1 MNTDTMT
8 QIHIALPESLRQY
21 VDEQV
26 ASGGYDTAS
35 EYVQELIRA
44 EQERQAAGAAE
55 AELMRRVL
63 HSFPERMRQRLH
75 DLTRRSEAETLSGE
89 ERAEYITLAE
99 QREQADAERWEA
111 VGKLARLRGVSV
123 AQLMTELGLGAT
135 GHV

>member
-1 MNTDTMT
+1 MNTDTLT

-35 EYVQELIRA
+35 EYVQALIRA
-44 EQERQAAGAAE
+44 EQERQATGAE
-55 AELMRRVL
+55 ESELLRRIR
-63 HSFPERMRQRLH
+63 HGFPEGLRRRLRE
-75 DLTRRSEAETLSGE
+75 LTRLSEAETLSDE
-89 ERAEYITLAE
+89 ERAEYIALAE

-111 VGKLARLRGVSV
+111 VGRLARLRGVSV